1 MDRIRAITFDAFGT
15 IIDTGRD
22 ALIRIS
28 DRIVRD
34 HFLDVHAAGFLE
46 RWDVHF
52 FGIDHDPFL
61 TLAEATEVSLARA
74 FHEFGVEADPGP
86 YADLLQRE
94 WLQARPYPEVAGVL
108 EALEGVPRAVVSNAD
123 DAMLKEILGRHGLA
137 FDAVVTSEACRSYK
151 PASAIFEAA
160 VRELGLPPGAILHVG
175 DSLEADV
182 RGAGRLGMATAWV
195 NRTDESLRAESPR
208 PDVMVRD
215 LSGLLPVLRGVG
227 SQ

>member
-34 HFLDVHAAGFLE
+34 QFLAVDAAGFLE

-74 FHEFGVEADPGP
+74 FLEFEVEADPGP

-137 FDAVVTSEACRSYK
+137 FDVVVTSEACRSYK
-151 PASAIFEAA
+151 PSSAIFEVA
-160 VRELGLPPGAILHVG
+160 VHELGFPPESIVHIG

-182 RGAGRLGMATAWV
+182 RGAQRLGMMTAWV
-195 NRTDESLRAESPR
+195 NRAGETPGPDDARADIVVHDLAALVPTLRENSTR
-208 PDVMVRD
+208 
-215 LSGLLPVLRGVG
+215 
-227 SQ
+227 